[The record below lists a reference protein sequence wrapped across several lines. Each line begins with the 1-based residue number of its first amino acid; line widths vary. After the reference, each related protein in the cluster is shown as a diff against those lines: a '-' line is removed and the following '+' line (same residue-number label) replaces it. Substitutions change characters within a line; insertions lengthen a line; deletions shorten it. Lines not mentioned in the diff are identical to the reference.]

1 MAWNI
6 PGNNKDKD
14 SPDRKDSGNQGERNP
29 WPPRRTGGGG
39 RGGRG
44 GGGGGGF
51 DRILDQFRGL
61 FGGGFGGG
69 NPLRWIAV
77 VVVVVLLLNCFVLV
91 GETQRGVVLRFGQ
104 VARIMQ
110 PGPNFKLPWPVE
122 RVTKVD
128 ATTVQSYSNTVPV
141 LTRDENIVIVSFN
154 VQYRVGDAEQYLFG
168 TRNAREML
176 EQTALSAVREQ
187 IGRVNLDAALNARG
201 PISTAAQTSLQ
212 ASLDSYRTGLFVNEL
227 NLQDARPPEEVK
239 DAFDAVNSAQQ
250 MNEQLVKEAGAYA
263 AKIVPEARGE
273 SERVRSQA
281 EGYKTAEIARATGDA
296 TRFSLLVDAYASA
309 QDVTRK
315 RLWLE
320 TVQSV
325 LAENR
330 VVVGGDGRQLI
341 YVPMAG
347 QGTGGQAAPSLIP
360 PEVLSPAVEATR
372 NAGNGNSNAAPAA
385 GARNLPRPPRDGANR

>member
-6 PGNNKDKD
+6 PGNNKDND
-14 SPDRKDSGNQGERNP
+14 SPGRKDSGDKGERNP

-39 RGGRG
+39 RGGR

-77 VVVVVLLLNCFVLV
+77 VVVIVLLLNCFVLV

-104 VARIMQ
+104 VARVMQ

-128 ATTVQSYSNTVPV
+128 ATTVQSFSNTVPV

-154 VQYRVGDAEQYLFG
+154 VQYRVGDATQYLFG

-296 TRFSLLVDAYASA
+296 TRFSLLVDAYAGA

-347 QGTGGQAAPSLIP
+347 QGAGGQAAPSLIP

-372 NAGNGNSNAAPAA
+372 NSGNSNSNATPAAPA
-385 GARNLPRPPRDGANR
+385 RTLPRPSREGATR

>member
-6 PGNNKDKD
+6 PGNNKDND
-14 SPDRKDSGNQGERNP
+14 SPDRKPSGDQGERNP

-39 RGGRG
+39 GRGGR

-61 FGGGFGGG
+61 FGGGMGGG

-77 VVVVVLLLNCFVLV
+77 VVVIVLLLNCFVLV
-91 GETQRGVVLRFGQ
+91 GETQRGVVLRFGET
-104 VARIMQ
+104 ARVMQ
-110 PGPNFKLPWPVE
+110 PGPNFKLPWPIE
-122 RVTKVD
+122 RVIKVD

-141 LTRDENIVIVSFN
+141 LTRDENIVVVSFN
-154 VQYRVGDAEQYLFG
+154 VQYRVGDATQYLFG

-239 DAFDAVNSAQQ
+239 AAFDEVNSAQQ

-273 SERVRSQA
+273 SARIRAQA

-296 TRFSLLVDAYASA
+296 QRFSLLVEAYAGA
-309 QDVTRK
+309 PDVTRK
-315 RLWLE
+315 RLWLD
-320 TVQSV
+320 TVQQV

-330 VVVGGDGRQLI
+330 TVVGGDGRQLI
-341 YVPMAG
+341 YVPMGG
-347 QGTGGQAAPSLIP
+347 QGGNASAAPSLIP

-372 NAGNGNSNAAPAA
+372 GGNNSNAAPAPA
-385 GARNLPRPPRDGANR
+385 ARNLPRPPRDGASR